1 MIKRI
6 FKYLANL
13 KLAILIL
20 LLIAIVI
27 SIGSFIE
34 QNKEIQFY
42 QNTYLTPI
50 FSIPSWKIIIFLG
63 FNNIYNTWWFLILL
77 MLFGVSLACCTILQ
91 QLPTLKFSRRYYFY
105 KQINQYNKLTFTIK
119 SSKVFPTHLSYNL
132 INKQY
137 SLFQQSNS
145 FYAYKGLISRIGPII
160 VHISIICILLG
171 STLGS
176 LNGFNSQEIIP
187 KTEVFHIQNIIRNGI
202 FSSIPQKTFRIN
214 DFWSV
219 YTSNGFIK
227 QFYTDI
233 SLLNGQGLET
243 QRKTISV
250 NNPLLLKDLII
261 YQTDWGILGLRLK
274 SNSKNNPLIIYQIPI
289 SKTNTS
295 NKKIWISALPRIN
308 NSLKRF
314 IILIRDNRG
323 QITLYNSE
331 GKFIKNINIGDNLG
345 NDNIKESNL
354 KFTDII
360 SSTGIQI
367 KSDPGI
373 KLIYFGF
380 FFLIISS
387 LISYISFSEVW
398 LLYFPKKAISGGKT
412 NRAKVK
418 FNLEFVIFKQSF
430 LDDINHN

>member
-20 LLIAIVI
+20 LLIAVVI

-42 QNTYLTPI
+42 QNTYLIQI
-50 FSIPSWKIIIFLG
+50 FSIPFWKIIIFLG
-63 FNNIYNTWWFLILL
+63 FNNIYSTWWFLILL

-105 KQINQYNKLTFTIK
+105 KQKNQYNKLTFAIN

-137 SLFQQSNS
+137 SLFQQSNT

-214 DFWSV
+214 DFWSI

-289 SKTNTS
+289 SKTNTL

-308 NSLKRF
+308 NNLKRF

-323 QITLYNSE
+323 QVTLYNSE

-345 NDNIKESNL
+345 NENIKESNL

-380 FFLIISS
+380 FF
-387 LISYISFSEVW
+387 
-398 LLYFPKKAISGGKT
+398 
-412 NRAKVK
+412 
-418 FNLEFVIFKQSF
+418 
-430 LDDINHN
+430 NH